1 MQKRSMK
8 AQSALSEQLLITNE
22 SLSEEENV
30 SIMDEAAEDD
40 QNFPVPSVR
49 VEHRFHVLHS
59 EIIDG
64 ILQCQEIQIFLPPHN
79 MKVAGKLFQRL
90 EQNAVTD
97 EVNNHLAFALHGWL
111 DNANS
116 FLPLARKLVPSARNW
131 RYMICIDALG
141 CGKSDHKNHSYMHLE
156 EVYEIHKIIEIVKNA
171 LNCHGKIT
179 GIGHSYGAGQL
190 MIYASVYPE
199 YVKELILL
207 DSMGYVILPAEH
219 AIHQFKATAKK
230 RLQIDHRLEQNK
242 PIRQTYASHKDLVDK
257 LVSRFRNGSVCI
269 SRESASILVDRG
281 SKYIKSKGGWQF
293 TYDQYHLS
301 SIWLRLTEEQLHS
314 FLKKLNCPTLLLWC
328 DTGLLATPEF
338 KPVFEQR
345 LSLIRQVN
353 PFFKDIC
360 LDNVKGHHFH
370 MDYPQETTEAILQ
383 YLSDQ
388 QKESNEK
395 EARLTTTILKSKL

>member
-1 MQKRSMK
+1 MNG
-8 AQSALSEQLLITNE
+8 QSALSEQLMITKR
-22 SLSEEENV
+22 SPSEEENV

-40 QNFPVPSVR
+40 QAFQQPSVSA
-49 VEHRFHVLHS
+49 EHGFHVVHS

-64 ILQCQEIQIFLPPHN
+64 VLQCQEIQIILPPRN
-79 MKVAGKLFQRL
+79 MIIAGKLFRRL
-90 EQNAVTD
+90 EGNSVTD
-97 EVNNHLAFALHGWL
+97 DRGNRLAFALHGWL

-116 FLPLARKLVPSARNW
+116 FLPLARKLMPSAKNW
-131 RYMICIDALG
+131 RYMICIDAFG
-141 CGKSDHKNHSYMHLE
+141 CGKSDHKNHSYIHLE
-156 EVYEIHKIIEIVKNA
+156 EVYEIHRIIEIVKNA
-171 LNCHGKIT
+171 LHCHGKIT

-190 MIYASVYPE
+190 MVYASVYPE

-242 PIRQTYASHKDLVDK
+242 PIRQTYASREDLVDK
-257 LVSRFRNGSVCI
+257 LVSRFRNGTVCI

-281 SKYIKSKGGWQF
+281 SKYIESKGGWQF

-301 SIWLRLTEEQLHS
+301 SVWLRLTEEQLHS
-314 FLKKLNCPTLLLWC
+314 FLKKLNCPTLVLWC

-345 LSLIRQVN
+345 LSVIRQVN

-360 LDNVKGHHFH
+360 LNNVKGHHFH
-370 MDYPQETTEAILQ
+370 MDYPQETAEAILQ
-383 YLSDQ
+383 HMRDQ
-388 QKESNEK
+388 QQEYNEK
-395 EARLTTTILKSKL
+395 GAISATTILKSKL